1 MPSTAGAPL
10 GQGRETYTNG
20 RCGEEARRGQVT
32 TATRQSGD
40 AETLVHRRHG
50 ILATAPVQRQNPHMP
65 GRSRMAR
72 ARLRGRA

>member
-10 GQGRETYTNG
+10 GQGRETHMWGDVANKL
-20 RCGEEARRGQVT
+20 AIGQVT
-32 TATRQSGD
+32 TATRQNGD
-40 AETLVHRRHG
+40 AETLVHRGHR
-50 ILATAPVQRQNPHMP
+50 ILAMAPLQRQNTHMP